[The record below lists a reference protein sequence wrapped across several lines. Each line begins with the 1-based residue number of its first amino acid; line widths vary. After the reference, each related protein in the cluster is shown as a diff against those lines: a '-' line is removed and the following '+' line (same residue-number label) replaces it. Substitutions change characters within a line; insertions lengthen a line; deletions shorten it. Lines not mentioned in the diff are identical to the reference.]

1 MKSRNKWITI
11 VFLVFILAVPAAT
24 VIRGFFPKD
33 DSPSQEQLG
42 ILEGNGTVQ
51 NGNAE
56 SQEPPPAE
64 GESSDTVS
72 TQASAE
78 NKDSGFTKLQ
88 VAINGFTN
96 GLLGRSKLIAFNTKL
111 TSLLTGGTYIES
123 TQVLLG
129 KNDMFFYKTE
139 LDGHPLWDYMGI
151 NHFADPELAS
161 IAANIVATR
170 DHLKEKG
177 IEFYA
182 MCVPNKE
189 IIYQENMPDTI
200 AQVNEISR
208 GEQLET
214 YIRENTDLVF
224 VYPKE
229 ELREAREKAQIW
241 YNTDTH
247 CNQKGSFACMQ
258 ALFREAYG
266 TWADLDSVQFDIDPT
281 GISGDLVY
289 IAGLDKE
296 YPKDIVY
303 VLDTDSTDKAQY
315 HDQVLLFVGD
325 SFGGFLSAVSKGY
338 YKKVYWEHPDAFNY
352 EMYEK
357 YQPDVVILEWAERYC
372 ERFGEPTL
380 IRK

>member
-177 IEFYA
+177 IE
-182 MCVPNKE
+182 
-189 IIYQENMPDTI
+189 
-200 AQVNEISR
+200 
-208 GEQLET
+208 
-214 YIRENTDLVF
+214 
-224 VYPKE
+224 
-229 ELREAREKAQIW
+229 LRQ
-241 YNTDTH
+241 
-247 CNQKGSFACMQ
+247 CCLS
-258 ALFREAYG
+258 
-266 TWADLDSVQFDIDPT
+266 
-281 GISGDLVY
+281 
-289 IAGLDKE
+289 
-296 YPKDIVY
+296 
-303 VLDTDSTDKAQY
+303 
-315 HDQVLLFVGD
+315 LL
-325 SFGGFLSAVSKGY
+325 
-338 YKKVYWEHPDAFNY
+338 
-352 EMYEK
+352 
-357 YQPDVVILEWAERYC
+357 I
-372 ERFGEPTL
+372 
-380 IRK
+380 

>member
-224 VYPKE
+224 VYPKDA
-229 ELREAREKAQIW
+229 LLANKDKVQLY
-241 YNTDTH
+241 YNTDSH
-247 CNQKGSFACMQ
+247 SNQIGAFVNMQ
-258 ALFREAYG
+258 EFFKTVYG
-266 TWADLDSVQFDIDPT
+266 THAEIDSVRFRTDATDY
-281 GISGDLVY
+281 SGDLVML
-289 IAGLDKE
+289 AGLTGKYNIDT
-296 YPKDIVY
+296 VY
-303 VLDTDSTDKAQY
+303 AFETESADKAQY
-315 HDQVLLFVGD
+315 HDQVLLYVGD
-325 SFGGFLSAVSKGY
+325 SFGGFLSQICKGY
-338 YKKVYWEHPDAFNY
+338 YKEVYWEDARDFQYN
-352 EMYEK
+352 MLDR
-357 YQPDVVILEWAERYC
+357 YQPDVVIWERAERYC
-372 ERFGEPTL
+372 EVFQEPIL
-380 IRK
+380 IK

>member
-1 MKSRNKWITI
+1 MKNRNKWITI
-11 VFLVFILAVPAAT
+11 AFLVFILAVPAAT
-24 VIRGFFPKD
+24 MIRGFFPKE
-33 DSPSQEQLG
+33 DSLTQEQLG

-51 NGNAE
+51 GG
-56 SQEPPPAE
+56 STDTQDPPPA
-64 GESSDTVS
+64 GKTPSDTTS
-72 TQASAE
+72 SQASAE
-78 NKDSGFTKLQ
+78 KKESGFTKLQ
-88 VAINGFTN
+88 VSINGFTN
-96 GLLGRSKLIAFNTKL
+96 GLLGRTKLIAFNTKL
-111 TSLLTGGTYIES
+111 TALLTGGKYIES

-151 NHFADPELAS
+151 NHFAEPELVS
-161 IAANIVATR
+161 IAANIVAMR

-182 MCVPNKE
+182 MCIPNKE
-189 IIYQENMPDTI
+189 IVYQENMPDTI

-208 GEQLET
+208 GQQLET

-229 ELREAREKAQIW
+229 ELREAKEKTQIW

-266 TWADLDSVQFDIDPT
+266 TWADVESVQFDIDPT

-296 YPKDIVY
+296 YPKDTV
-303 VLDTDSTDKAQY
+303 
-315 HDQVLLFVGD
+315 
-325 SFGGFLSAVSKGY
+325 
-338 YKKVYWEHPDAFNY
+338 
-352 EMYEK
+352 
-357 YQPDVVILEWAERYC
+357 
-372 ERFGEPTL
+372 
-380 IRK
+380 